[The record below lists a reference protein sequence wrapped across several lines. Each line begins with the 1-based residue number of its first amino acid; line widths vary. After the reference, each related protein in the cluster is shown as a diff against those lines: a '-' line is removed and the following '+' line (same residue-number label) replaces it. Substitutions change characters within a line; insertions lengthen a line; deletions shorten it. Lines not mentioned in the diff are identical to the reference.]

1 MFYEASFIKIIATML
16 YTKQTYEAEKTLVDW
31 VRTGNPVE
39 LKATRQDGLKQYRR
53 LFRNNIHNTLVQS
66 FPIAF
71 EVLTKEEWNKLVD
84 DFFALGKVTDGRVW
98 LMAENFY
105 EFVVENDYITIFD
118 KPWLNDL
125 LLFEWVEIEVHT
137 MNDVPKEHFLTSGDS
152 LNDVV
157 EINPEYR
164 LINLEYPVHLYAANQ
179 TTRKKGSYFLLVYR
193 DPDSFKVKF
202 SNLHP
207 LAVVVF
213 EKIRTERK
221 SLQQIIDE
229 MDNLQET
236 PISDTQKL
244 ELQSFVK
251 LMLDEKA
258 FLGYKSYYKN

>member
-1 MFYEASFIKIIATML
+1 ML
-16 YTKQTYEAEKTLVDW
+16 YTKQTYNDEKALVAW
-31 VRTGNPVE
+31 CRTGNPVT
-39 LKATRQDGLKQYRR
+39 LKVTRQDGLKQYRR

-71 EVLTKEEWNKLVD
+71 EVLPKEEWDRLVD
-84 DFFALGKVTDGRVW
+84 DFFANGKVTDGRVW

-105 EFVVENDYITIFD
+105 EFVVDNNFAARFD

-137 MNDVPKEHFLTSGDS
+137 MDDVPKEHFLTSGDL
-152 LNDVV
+152 LNDTI

-164 LINLEYPVHLYAANQ
+164 LVNFEYPVHLYAAGQ
-179 TTRKKGSYFLLVYR
+179 AAEKKGSYFLLVWR
-193 DPDSFKVKF
+193 DPESFKVKF

-213 EKIRTERK
+213 EKIRTGQK
-221 SLQQIIDE
+221 SLNQIIDE
-229 MDNLQET
+229 MDGLRET
-236 PISDTQKL
+236 PVSSEQKL
-244 ELQSFVK
+244 ELKSFVK

-258 FLGYKSYYKN
+258 FLGFKSYYKN

>member
-1 MFYEASFIKIIATML
+1 ML
-16 YTKQTYEAEKTLVDW
+16 YNKHTYNDEKLLVDW

-39 LKATRQDGLKQYRR
+39 LDVTRKDGLKQYRR

-71 EVLTKEEWNKLVD
+71 EVLPKEEWDKLVD
-84 DFFALGKVTDGRVW
+84 DYFATGAVSDGRVW
-98 LMAENFY
+98 LMAGNFY
-105 EFVVENDYITIFD
+105 EFVVENSYAEGFN

-125 LLFEWVEIEVHT
+125 ILFEWVEIEVHT
-137 MNDVPKEHFLTSGDS
+137 MNDIPKEHFLNTGDT
-152 LNDVV
+152 LNDII

-164 LINLEYPVHLYAANQ
+164 LINLEYPVHLYAAEQ
-179 TTRKKGSYFLLVYR
+179 AAEKKGSYFLLVYR
-193 DPDSFKVKF
+193 DPESFKVKF

-213 EKIRTERK
+213 EKIRSEGK
-221 SLQQIIDE
+221 SLKQIIDE
-229 MDNLQET
+229 IDALQEV

-251 LMLDEKA
+251 LMLEEKA
-258 FLGYKSYYKN
+258 FLGFKSYYKN